1 MANTEVN
8 TTLFGTDVSYEIDA
22 RWLAYW
28 TLLLRLIVGWWFL
41 HAGLGKLF
49 EAGVQYNAQWFVTQ
63 EGTVVSPIMN
73 LFADGLLY
81 GVVQFMIPVGQTL
94 IGLGLILGCLLR
106 LASFFGAFLMV
117 FFTTA
122 NQGWANG
129 MVNGDLFG
137 LLLFIALIILGAGR
151 VWGLDAYLEQ
161 TAFVQ
166 NNPWL
171 RYILG

>member
-1 MANTEVN
+1 MANTEVD
-8 TTLFGTDVSYEIDA
+8 TTLFGTDVSYEIDG

-28 TLLLRLIVGWWFL
+28 TLLLRLMVGWWFL
-41 HAGLGKLF
+41 HAGTGKLF

-63 EGTVVSPIMN
+63 GGTVVSPIMN
-73 LFADGLLY
+73 VFADGMLY
-81 GVVQFMIPVGQTL
+81 GLVQFMIPVGQTM

-151 VWGLDAYLEQ
+151 VWGIDAYLER